1 MIRRQPLVFSF
12 VKEQAIFLTA
22 LIALLSFLATLALGI
37 TIGIGAGVNSWNSK
51 WDTFATIQVLPS
63 GDFDAAQKLAAN
75 AKRANVIPDEEVAKM
90 LRPWLGGG
98 NTLQQYLPKMIEI
111 EVAKKSD
118 MAALEQQAAN
128 LPNVRFITH
137 AAGAKN
143 ITNAGWQIMI
153 ISIAVMLMVLSAISL
168 CISYI
173 TRNITLIHKRELEI
187 LTQIGASDL
196 FVARQMQTIITKI
209 SALAA
214 AIGLVVA
221 VPMILL
227 IISMATGTRI
237 GLMAQMHIPTAGW
250 VAIVLL
256 PIGII
261 VLTAWLARKTTLKIL
276 NL

>member
-1 MIRRQPLVFSF
+1 MRRHPLVFSF
-12 VKEQAIFLTA
+12 VREQAIFLTT

-51 WDTFATIQVLPS
+51 WDTFATIQVLPG
-63 GDFDAAQKLAAN
+63 GDFNAAQEI
-75 AKRANVIPDEEVAKM
+75 AKTAKNVNIIPDQDVAKM
-90 LRPWLGGG
+90 LRPWLGGSS
-98 NTLQQYLPKMIEI
+98 TLQQYLPKMIEV

-118 MAALEQQAAN
+118 LIGLEQQASN

-137 AAGAKN
+137 SDGAKN

-153 ISIAVMLMVLSAISL
+153 ISIVVMLMILSAISL

-214 AIGLVVA
+214 VIGLLVA
-221 VPMILL
+221 IPMILL
-227 IISMATGTRI
+227 IISMASGTRI
-237 GLMAQMHIPTAGW
+237 GLMAQMHIPVAGW

-261 VLTAWLARKTTLKIL
+261 VLTAWLARRTTLKIL
-276 NL
+276 SL

>member
-98 NTLQQYLPKMIEI
+98 NTLQQYLPKMIEL

>member
-1 MIRRQPLVFSF
+1 MRRQPLVFSF

-22 LIALLSFLATLALGI
+22 LIALLSFLAILALGI

-51 WDTFATIQVLPS
+51 WNTFATIQVLPG
-63 GDFDAAQKLAAN
+63 GDFDAVQKLAST
-75 AKRANVIPDEEVAKM
+75 AKRANIIPEEEVSKM

-98 NTLQQYLPKMIEI
+98 STLQQYLPKMIEI
-111 EVAKKSD
+111 EVARKSD
-118 MAALEQQAAN
+118 LAAFEQQAASM
-128 LPNVRFITH
+128 PNVRFITH
-137 AAGAKN
+137 SDGAKN
-143 ITNAGWQIMI
+143 ITNAGWQIMS
-153 ISIAVMLMVLSAISL
+153 ISIIVMLMVLSAISL

-214 AIGLVVA
+214 AIGLIFA

-227 IISMATGTRI
+227 IISMAAGTRI

-250 VAIVLL
+250 VTIALL

-276 NL
+276 SI

>member
-1 MIRRQPLVFSF
+1 MRRHPLVFSF
-12 VKEQAIFLTA
+12 VREQAIFLTT

-51 WDTFATIQVLPS
+51 WDTFATIQVLPG
-63 GDFDAAQKLAAN
+63 GDFN
-75 AKRANVIPDEEVAKM
+75 AVQEIAKTAKNVNIIPDQDVAKM
-90 LRPWLGGG
+90 LRPWLGGSS
-98 NTLQQYLPKMIEI
+98 TLQQYLPKMIEV
-111 EVAKKSD
+111 EVSKKSD
-118 MAALEQQAAN
+118 LIGLEQQALN

-137 AAGAKN
+137 ADGAKN
-143 ITNAGWQIMI
+143 ITNAGWQIMG
-153 ISIAVMLMVLSAISL
+153 ISIVVMLMILSAISL

-214 AIGLVVA
+214 AIGLLVA
-221 VPMILL
+221 IPMILL
-227 IISMATGTRI
+227 IISMASGTRI
-237 GLMAQMHIPTAGW
+237 GLMAQMHIPVAGW

-276 NL
+276 SL